1 MLRAALTASVSIG
14 DVTITCS
21 DVLISDALAG
31 ALNERTFEKHSNTPE
46 MINDPQKLDAAKIEH
61 NLQTRRVGRGVLCFD
76 EVDSTNDI
84 AWDSARQVDTD
95 GLVILAE
102 SQRSGRGRMGRKW
115 VTPPDSQNILMSVL
129 LRDPQKSLPHESIT
143 IAAGLSVAEGIDDAL
158 HLDTSLKWPNDVLV
172 DGKKLAG
179 IIVELRNGK
188 SENLLVIGI
197 GINVSDSPPD
207 SAVEKPATSLRDH
220 TPQHMDR
227 NEIIRCVLQRLDHWV
242 AAISDGK
249 LKKLHDGW
257 RNRCGMINQW
267 ISVQSNGDCYTGRV
281 LDVDPLDGL
290 VLCDERG
297 VHFHIPAA
305 GATVL

>member
-1 MLRAALTASVSIG
+1 M
-14 DVTITCS
+14 
-21 DVLISDALAG
+21 
-31 ALNERTFEKHSNTPE
+31 
-46 MINDPQKLDAAKIEH
+46 MNDSQKNSQKLDAKKIEH

-84 AWDSARQVDTD
+84 AWDSSRQVDTD

-102 SQRSGRGRMGRKW
+102 SQRLGRGRLGRKW
-115 VTPPDSQNILMSVL
+115 ITPPDSENILMSIL
-129 LRDPQKSLPHESIT
+129 LRDPQKLLPHESIT
-143 IAAGLSVAEGIDDAL
+143 IAAGLSVAEGIDDTL
-158 HLDTSLKWPNDVLV
+158 HLSSSLKWPNDVLI

-179 IIVELRNGK
+179 IIVELRQSE

-197 GINVSDSPPD
+197 GINVTDHPPE
-207 SAVEKPATSLRDH
+207 SAVDKPPTSLRDQ
-220 TPQHMDR
+220 TQQYLDR
-227 NEIIRCVLQRLDHWV
+227 NEIIRSVLKAFDKWV
-242 AAISDGK
+242 DFIPAGK
-249 LKKLHDGW
+249 LEELHDAW

-267 ISVQSNGDCYTGRV
+267 ISVQSNGQRYTGRV
-281 LDVDPLDGL
+281 LDVDPTDGL